1 MPDGHKYVEI
11 EQRGDRKVIDIKF
24 KNNAPSA
31 LDREIDIKIRPRYL
45 IFGTIIVLI
54 ALLIFF
60 AGRWSTDDY
69 EITLPKFNLSETFS
83 GLSSPF
89 KKNVSETKIEET
101 LEKTT
106 PPAIT
111 EESVPEPS
119 LEVES
124 SSENT
129 STSENNITTTPPIV
143 EQPPANITSNENET
157 IISQYSKVSLTVT
170 NVNFDWKETWGKITQ
185 ISYTI
190 KNLETGPILVSYITM
205 TVEGYDDSPKKM
217 TLPPSLHKIDA
228 GTQISGGLNVPQGLA
243 YSEVSAGDLSD
254 VEITFALYDEKDV
267 AVASFKKGF
276 NIKGSSS

>member
-1 MPDGHKYVEI
+1 MLDGHKYVEI

-45 IFGTIIVLI
+45 IFGAIILLI
-54 ALLIFF
+54 ALFIFF
-60 AGRWSTDDY
+60 AGRWSTSDY
-69 EITLPKFNLSETFS
+69 EISLPKFNLSKTFS

-89 KKNVSETKIEET
+89 QKNASETNKEESPEKI
-101 LEKTT
+101 T
-106 PPAIT
+106 PATIT
-111 EESVPEPS
+111 EESAPEPK
-119 LEVES
+119 LEETLS
-124 SSENT
+124 TITETNT
-129 STSENNITTTPPIV
+129 TASPPVV
-143 EQPPANITSNENET
+143 EQPPVNITSNENET
-157 IISQYSKVSLTVT
+157 IISQYSKVSLAIT

-205 TVEGYDDSPKKM
+205 TVEGYDDIPKKM
-217 TLPPSLHKIDA
+217 VLPPSLHKIDA

-267 AVASFKKGF
+267 AITSFKKGF
-276 NIKGSSS
+276 NIKGPSS